1 MFDVMI
7 LVIHK
12 NMMTTSGTH
21 LQGLHS
27 DQVRHH
33 TQIDLLTCHVCFV
46 KHMMIST
53 QVVHRTHVELT
64 T

>member
-1 MFDVMI
+1 MFDVI
-7 LVIHK
+7 LAIHT

-27 DQVRHH
+27 TQVQRH
-33 TQIDLLTCHVCFV
+33 TQIDMLRVVSVFV
-46 KHMMIST
+46 EHMMIST
-53 QVVHRTHVELT
+53 QARHHNYFDLT

>member
-1 MFDVMI
+1 MFDVM
-7 LVIHK
+7 LVTHK

-27 DQVRHH
+27 TQVRHH
-33 TQIDLLTCHVCFV
+33 TQIGLLTCHVCFV
-46 KHMMIST
+46 KHIMITT
-53 QVVHRTHVELT
+53 QVRLYTHLDLT